1 MFIQIEV
8 KNITMKISV
17 NTEIAITYLSSRKK
31 QTVVAALGVMFGI
44 SMFIFMQ
51 SLMKGTNDYFEKM
64 SFTST
69 PHIRL
74 YNETKVADNH
84 MLVSFLKDP
93 SEKIL
98 VNPKQLNQSQG
109 ITNPY
114 GIIDII
120 RRNKQVAAVTPQVTG
135 NVIYTSGS
143 VELPGNV
150 AGVLIDEEDKMFDIQ
165 GNMVSGNLHDLNRVH
180 NSILIGKGI
189 ADKLSLHTGDNITV
203 RSGKGSM
210 LIMRVVGIFA
220 TTIKAVDE
228 TKSYAN
234 ITTVQSLMGKNR
246 SYVTD
251 IKVNVTDYNNA
262 PSVARQIE
270 AITGYKAEDWVKA
283 NEQLKAGFKVRAVIL
298 NSVIGVILLVAGFG
312 IYNILNMTIYEK
324 IKEIA
329 ILKAQGFSG
338 KAVTSIFLQQAVMIG
353 LIGGIVGVTFGF
365 LLTLMVSKI
374 YIGAG
379 TLKYLPMSFYIPH
392 YIQAL
397 SFGIITTIAAGFF
410 PARKAAKVDPVTIIR
425 G

>member
-1 MFIQIEV
+1 MLRNF
-8 KNITMKISV
+8 
-17 NTEIAITYLSSRKK
+17 L
-31 QTVVAALGVMFGI
+31 
-44 SMFIFMQ
+44 
-51 SLMKGTNDYFEKM
+51 
-64 SFTST
+64 
-69 PHIRL
+69 P
-74 YNETKVADNH
+74 DN
-84 MLVSFLKDP
+84 

-98 VNPKQLNQSQG
+98 SNPKQLNQSQG
-109 ITNPY
+109 LTNPY
-114 GIIDII
+114 GIIAQI
-120 RRNKQVAAVTPQVTG
+120 RKNKQVAAVTPQVTG
-135 NVIYTSGS
+135 NVLYTSGS

-150 AGVLIDEEDKMFDIQ
+150 AGVEIEEENKMFDVQ

-203 RSGKGSM
+203 RSGNGNT
-210 LIMRVVGIFA
+210 LVMRIIGIFS
-220 TTIKAVDE
+220 TTVKAVDE

-234 ITTVQSLMGKNR
+234 ISTVQSLMGKDR

-262 PSVARQIE
+262 PAVAREIE

-283 NEQLKAGFKVRAVIL
+283 NEQLKAGFKIRAIIL

-329 ILKAQGFSG
+329 ILKAQGFAG
-338 KAVTSIFLQQAVMIG
+338 RAVTSIFLQQAIMIG
-353 LIGGIVGVTFGF
+353 IMGGIVGITVGF
-365 LLTLMVSKI
+365 SITYAVSRI

-379 TLKYLPMSFYIPH
+379 MLKYLPMSFYIPH
-392 YIQAL
+392 YVEAL
-397 SFGIITTIAAGFF
+397 SFGILTTIAAGYF
-410 PARKAAKVDPVTIIR
+410 PARKAAKVDPVNIIR

>member
-1 MFIQIEV
+1 
-8 KNITMKISV
+8 MKVNV
-17 NTEIAITYLSSRKK
+17 NTEIALTYLSSRKK
-31 QTVVAALGVMFGI
+31 QTFVAAMGVMFGI

-64 SFTST
+64 SFSNT
-69 PHIRL
+69 PHIKVFSE
-74 YNETKVADNH
+74 NKVADNH
-84 MLVSFLKDP
+84 MLRTFLDDA
-93 SEKIL
+93 SAKIL
-98 VNPKQLNQSQG
+98 INPKQLSQSQG
-109 ITNPY
+109 LTNPY
-114 GIIDII
+114 GIINQI
-120 RRNKQVAAVTPQVTG
+120 RRNPKVSAVTPQVTG

-150 AGVLIDEEDKMFDIQ
+150 AGVEIEEENKMFDVQ
-165 GNMVSGNLHDLNRVH
+165 SNMISGNLHDLNRIH

-203 RSGKGSM
+203 RAGNGNNQV
-210 LIMRVVGIFA
+210 MRVIGVYA
-220 TTIKAVDE
+220 STVKQLDE

-234 ITTVQSLMGKNR
+234 ISAVQSLAGKDR
-246 SYVTD
+246 SYVTEV
-251 IKVNVTDYNNA
+251 KVNLKDYNEA
-262 PSVARQIE
+262 PQVAREIE
-270 AITGYKAEDWVKA
+270 TITGYKAEDWVKA
-283 NEQLKAGFKVRAVIL
+283 NEQLKAGFKIRAVIL

-338 KAVTSIFLQQAVMIG
+338 KAVTSIFLQQAIYIG
-353 LIGGIVGVTFGF
+353 LMGGFIGVVVGFSI
-365 LLTLMVSKI
+365 TLMVSRI

-392 YIQAL
+392 YLQAL
-397 SFGIITTIAAGFF
+397 TFGIVTTVAAGYF
-410 PARKAAKVDPVTIIR
+410 PARKASKVDPVTIIR

>member
-1 MFIQIEV
+1 
-8 KNITMKISV
+8 MKISV

-84 MLVSFLKDP
+84 MLVSFLKDQ

-150 AGVLIDEEDKMFDIQ
+150 AGVQIDEEDKMFDIQ
-165 GNMVSGNLHDLNRVH
+165 SNMVSGNLHDLNRVH

-203 RSGKGSM
+203 RSGNGSM
-210 LIMRVVGIFA
+210 LIMRVVGIFS

-234 ITTVQSLMGKNR
+234 ITTVQSLMGKDR

-353 LIGGIVGVTFGF
+353 LIGGVVGVTFGF

-379 TLKYLPMSFYIPH
+379 TLKYLPMSFYGPH
-392 YIQAL
+392 YFQAL
-397 SFGIITTIAAGFF
+397 SFGILTTIAAGFF

>member
-1 MFIQIEV
+1 
-8 KNITMKISV
+8 MKISV
-17 NTEIAITYLSSRKK
+17 NTEIALTYLTSRKK
-31 QTVVAALGVMFGI
+31 QTVVASLGVMFGI

-64 SFTST
+64 SFTNT

-74 YNETKVADNH
+74 YSENKVADNH
-84 MLVSFLKDP
+84 MLKSYFNDP

-98 VNPKQLNQSQG
+98 TNPKQLNQSLG
-109 ITNPY
+109 LTNPY
-114 GIIDII
+114 GIIEQI
-120 RRNKQVAAVTPQVTG
+120 RRNPEVANTTPQVTG
-135 NVIYTSGS
+135 NVLYTSGS
-143 VELPGNV
+143 VELPGNM
-150 AGVLIDEEDKMFDIQ
+150 AGVQIDEEDKMFDVQ
-165 GNMVSGNLHDLNRVH
+165 SNMVSGNLHDLNRVH

-203 RSGKGSM
+203 RSGNGNTLM
-210 LIMRVVGIFA
+210 MRVVGIFS
-220 TTIKAVDE
+220 TTVKQIDD

-234 ITTVQSLMGKNR
+234 ISAVQSLMGKDR
-246 SYVTD
+246 SYVTE
-251 IKVNVTDYNNA
+251 IKINLVNYMNA
-262 PSVARQIE
+262 SKVARDIE
-270 AITGYKAEDWVKA
+270 TITGYKAEDWIKA
-283 NEQLKAGFKVRAVIL
+283 NEQLKAAFKIRAIIL
-298 NSVIGVILLVAGFG
+298 NSVIGVLLLVAGFG

-338 KAVTSIFLQQAVMIG
+338 SSVTSIFLQQAIYIGVM
-353 LIGGIVGVTFGF
+353 GGIVGLILGFSLTF
-365 LLTLMVSKI
+365 MVSKI

-397 SFGIITTIAAGFF
+397 CFGIFTTVAAGYF
-410 PARKAAKVDPVTIIR
+410 PARKASKVDPVTIIR

>member
-1 MFIQIEV
+1 
-8 KNITMKISV
+8 MKISV
-17 NTEIAITYLSSRKK
+17 NTEIALTYLTARKK
-31 QTVVAALGVMFGI
+31 QTAVAALGVMFGI

-64 SFTST
+64 SFTNM

-74 YNETKVADNH
+74 YSENKVADNH
-84 MLVSFLKDP
+84 LLRNFLTDP

-98 VNPKQLNQSQG
+98 VNPKQLHQSQG
-109 ITNPY
+109 LTNPY
-114 GIIDII
+114 GLVARI
-120 RRNKQVAAVTPQVTG
+120 RRNKLVSFITPQVTG

-143 VELPGNV
+143 VELPGNI
-150 AGVLIDEEDKMFDIQ
+150 AGVDIEEENKMFDVQ
-165 GNMVSGNLHDLNRVH
+165 SNMVAGNLHDLNRVH

-189 ADKLSLHTGDNITV
+189 AEKLSLHVGDNITV
-203 RSGKGSM
+203 RSGNGN
-210 LIMRVVGIFA
+210 LVVMRVIGIFS
-220 TTIKAVDE
+220 TTVKALDE

-234 ITTVQSLMGKNR
+234 IAQVQSLIGKDR
-246 SYVTD
+246 SYVTE
-251 IKVNVTDYNNA
+251 IKINLVDYNKA
-262 PSVARQIE
+262 SEVAREIE
-270 AITGYKAEDWVKA
+270 TITGYKAEDWIKA
-283 NEQLKAGFKVRAVIL
+283 NEQLKAAFKIRAVIL

-338 KAVTSIFLQQAVMIG
+338 RAVTSIFLQQAIYIGILGGVIG
-353 LIGGIVGVTFGF
+353 LLLGF
-365 LLTLMVSKI
+365 SLTYMVSRI

-392 YIQAL
+392 YLEAL
-397 SFGIITTIAAGFF
+397 LFGVLTTVAAGFF
-410 PARKAAKVDPVTIIR
+410 PANKAAKVDPVTIIR